1 MKGITHDKLSKTW
14 TVTHGWA
21 VFFGFSFGIDLNEI
35 ASMKFNLPLSRNE
48 STFNSRVFS
57 SSM

>member
-21 VFFGFSFGIDLNEI
+21 VFFGFSGAATI
-35 ASMKFNLPLSRNE
+35 AAIISQLVLFLSK
-48 STFNSRVFS
+48 
-57 SSM
+57 